1 MSTTSICLSVSLTL
15 LFALGGCAEDKQAR
29 VAECDRDGCSERCHA
44 LAGPDCDVLQASCQK
59 RIFEAV
65 SCVRGAGGK
74 RPQIRT
80 LTEDE
85 ARAENAQDIG
95 VDAGTDGGTSVES
108 DGGVPGET
116 DGPMEPAFH
125 WDVALRLLGLRV
137 PQSSTDST
145 DYLGGYYDAVHKRIT
160 LIARGQPQDSV
171 SAQKLL
177 AHELVHALQDQHM
190 GFAEVWRSGGSSMD
204 ARLAHGCLTEGEA
217 DLYEELTWTLLRDLP
232 IDRTYLDVN
241 LTHHLK
247 QSRDSVLQADSPYDQ
262 LWLLRYAVGH
272 RYLFDAWFEG
282 GNWAVQSLYEAP
294 PKSTIYWMRGFAESQ
309 TRREPLTQPLACRV
323 AALPKGYERQWS
335 DTSGAFALFAFLGR
349 NLVKDGL
356 YPAEKSWRR
365 AMAWSQDHMEVFA
378 GPEGETAVSWRIR
391 FADADTA
398 SEIADE
404 LGASKRLDLHVK
416 RQGEEIEIFSSD
428 SKQAMQAFR
437 GTDPKRCPIK
447 D

>member
-1 MSTTSICLSVSLTL
+1 MSTTNLCLSVFLTF
-15 LFALGGCAEDKQAR
+15 LFALGGCAEEKKAS
-29 VAECDRDGCSERCHA
+29 VAECDRESCSQRCRD
-44 LAGPDCDVLQASCQK
+44 LAGPDCDVRKASCQK

-74 RPQIRT
+74 RPPIRT

-85 ARAENAQDIG
+85 VRAENAQDG
-95 VDAGTDGGTSVES
+95 AVDGGTDGGVEN
-108 DGGVPGET
+108 DGGVSEA

-145 DYLGGYYDAVHKRIT
+145 DYAGGYYESVHKRIT
-160 LIARGQPQDSV
+160 LIDRGQPQDSV

-190 GFAEVWRSGGSSMD
+190 GFAEVWRSSGTSTD
-204 ARLAHGCLTEGEA
+204 ARLAHGCLTEGEG
-217 DLYEELTWTLLRDLP
+217 DLYEELAWSLLRDLP

-247 QSRDSVLQADSPYDQ
+247 ESRDGVLRADSPYDQ

-272 RYLFDAWFEG
+272 RYLFDAWLEG
-282 GNWAVQSLYEAP
+282 GNWAVQSLYEGP
-294 PKSTIYWMRGFAESQ
+294 PQSTIYWMHGFAASQ
-309 TRREPLTQPLACRV
+309 TRREPLTRPLACHV

-335 DTSGAFALFAFLGR
+335 DTMGAFTLFAFLGH
-349 NLVKDGL
+349 NLVKGGV
-356 YPAEKSWRR
+356 YPTEVSWRR
-365 AMAWSQDHMEVFA
+365 AMAWSQDHLEVFA
-378 GPEGETAVSWRIR
+378 GPEGETAVSWRVR
-391 FADADTA
+391 FAEADTA
-398 SEIADE
+398 SEVADE
-404 LGASKRLDLHVK
+404 LRANKQLDLHVK
-416 RQGEEIEIFSSD
+416 QHGAEIELFSSD

-437 GTDPKRCPIK
+437 GTDPKRCPIE

>member
-1 MSTTSICLSVSLTL
+1 MSTTNLWLSVALTL
-15 LFALGGCAEDKQAR
+15 LFTLGGCAENEKTAL
-29 VAECDRDGCSERCHA
+29 AECDRERCSQRCRD
-44 LAGPDCDVLQASCQK
+44 LAGPECDVLQASCQK
-59 RIFEAV
+59 RIFDAV

-85 ARAENAQDIG
+85 VRDENAQDG
-95 VDAGTDGGTSVES
+95 RVDGGTSVEN
-108 DGGVPGET
+108 DGGVSET
-116 DGPMEPAFH
+116 ADGPMQPAFH

-145 DYLGGYYDAVHKRIT
+145 DYAGGYYDAVHKRIT
-160 LIARGQPQDSV
+160 LIDRGQPQDSV

-190 GFAEVWRSGGSSMD
+190 GSAEGWRSSGRSTD
-204 ARLAHGCLTEGEA
+204 AQLAHGCLTEGEG
-217 DLYEELTWTLLRDLP
+217 DLYEELASTLLQGLT

-247 QSRDSVLQADSPYDQ
+247 QSRDNVLRADSPYDQ

-272 RYLFDAWFEG
+272 RYLFDAWLEG

-309 TRREPLTQPLACRV
+309 TRRQPLTGPLACRMAV
-323 AALPKGYERQWS
+323 LPKGYERQWG
-335 DTSGAFALFAFLGR
+335 DTMGAFTLFAFLGH
-349 NLVKDGL
+349 NLVKDGV
-356 YPAEKSWRR
+356 YPSEVSWRR
-365 AMAWSQDHMEVFA
+365 ALAWSQDYLEIFA
-378 GPEGETAVSWRIR
+378 GPEGETAVSWRVR
-391 FADADTA
+391 FAEADTA
-398 SEIADE
+398 SEVADE
-404 LGASKRLDLHVK
+404 LRANKQLALHVK
-416 RQGEEIEIFSSD
+416 EHGEEIEIFSSD

-437 GTDPKRCPIK
+437 GTDPRRCPTE